1 MLGDESLEKKR
12 VRVSEAGAIDSIS
25 MTTNT
30 LKHNKPMLQVPTP
43 FRKAWNGLVVTYKS
57 QLSAKLP
64 SLERYVSDHRGGEGG
79 EQKATDTSKPL
90 KNVMVFVEDLASGV
104 AV

>member
-1 MLGDESLEKKR
+1 
-12 VRVSEAGAIDSIS
+12 
-25 MTTNT
+25 
-30 LKHNKPMLQVPTP
+30 MLQFPIP

-79 EQKATDTSKPL
+79 NRRQQTQ
-90 KNVMVFVEDLASGV
+90 ASL
-104 AV
+104 